1 MITSRHRQ
9 LLKDAYQEIENQ
21 KHKTEKIMNEQQKQ
35 LQSILAEVGI
45 NLTENQ
51 TLAVMEANE
60 LLRCGDPSYSEVMEF
75 KEKYA
80 PKREKQ
86 GGVYIKGLTPN
97 SFGWEPRHTKDQ
109 NDNLAS
115 HYNENNQPER

>member
-1 MITSRHRQ
+1 MT
-9 LLKDAYQEIENQ
+9 N
-21 KHKTEKIMNEQQKQ
+21 QQKQ

-60 LLRCGDPSYSEVMEF
+60 LLRCGDPSYHEVMEF

-86 GGVYIKGLTPN
+86 DGINIKEQHIERRELY
-97 SFGWEPRHTKDQ
+97 SVSQ
-109 NDNLAS
+109 NNLAS

>member
-1 MITSRHRQ
+1 MT
-9 LLKDAYQEIENQ
+9 N
-21 KHKTEKIMNEQQKQ
+21 QQKK

-51 TLAVMEANE
+51 ALAVIEANE
-60 LLRCGDPSYSEVMEF
+60 LLRCNDPSYSQVMEF

-86 GGVYIKGLTPN
+86 DGIYIKGLTPN
-97 SFGWEPRHTKDQ
+97 SFGWEPRHTKHL
-109 NDNLAS
+109 NDNLEI